1 VKHASPDDIPDLVRV
16 INAAYEVEK
25 FFVEGDR
32 TDKDTIRRMMSA
44 GVFLTAR
51 DESSRLTGCVYVEL
65 RDDRGYFGMLSVD
78 PSTQGRGL
86 GRRLVDAAEDYA
98 RENGCVAMDIR
109 VVNLRT
115 ELPPFYRKLGY
126 LETGD
131 IEPAHDPR
139 ELQSFHFVRMS
150 KALSAA

>member
-1 VKHASPDDIPDLVRV
+1 MDIASPEDIDDLLPI

-32 TDKDTIRRMMSA
+32 TDGATIRRMMSA

-51 DESSRLTGCVYVEL
+51 DESGRLAGCVYVEL
-65 RDDRGYFGMLSVD
+65 RGDRGYFGMLSVD
-78 PSTQGRGL
+78 PSRQGRGL
-86 GRRLVDAAEDYA
+86 GRQLVDAAEDYA
-98 RENGCVAMDIR
+98 RASGCTAMDIR

-126 LETGD
+126 IETGHV
-131 IEPAHDPR
+131 EPAHDAR
-139 ELQSFHFVRMS
+139 ALQPFYFLTMS
-150 KALSAA
+150 KALSA